1 VWEDAAKRH
10 DTGRRFW
17 IADCALWN
25 VYDARGSRI
34 GQAATFPRTTA
45 AMDKAPR

>member
-1 VWEDAAKRH
+1 M
-10 DTGRRFW
+10 RRNVMTPDRGFGSM
-17 IADCALWN
+17 IALWN

-34 GQAATFPRTTA
+34 GQAVTFRCTTP